1 MAQQCET
8 EVNLQR
14 LICRS
19 EELASRGAGLSSA
32 DVGRFRAYVR
42 SMLSMIQSLK
52 EQSLSRLT
60 AENVNNYQRKI
71 DFLQRFL
78 DLESRVAHPELLPS
92 EYSVGGTMLTNAS
105 LKEKEMQQRAM
116 QRKVN
121 RLRAELLGEAKR
133 IESPREDAHTHAA
146 ERCVIVSFCLL
157 LFLANGSLRS
167 LAEMYRAYRD
177 GDSYEALLT
186 HHRGMHENL
195 AENMVQ
201 MALHLKHNTLMSSQ
215 IIKDDVK
222 TLDDSHK
229 VAEHNVKRLR
239 EEGSRLKEIAAAWSS
254 WWIYGVLAVVSLVFV
269 WTVLFIRLFPSGM
282 SG

>member
-1 MAQQCET
+1 
-8 EVNLQR
+8 
-14 LICRS
+14 
-19 EELASRGAGLSSA
+19 
-32 DVGRFRAYVR
+32 
-42 SMLSMIQSLK
+42 
-52 EQSLSRLT
+52 
-60 AENVNNYQRKI
+60 
-71 DFLQRFL
+71 
-78 DLESRVAHPELLPS
+78 
-92 EYSVGGTMLTNAS
+92 MLTNAS

-146 ERCVIVSFCLL
+146 E
-157 LFLANGSLRS
+157 
-167 LAEMYRAYRD
+167 RD